1 MITLPSAHLSG
12 SNLRRFVVS
21 VTCAVAVWLAMPA
34 SRAAAPRFYSDDP
47 LTTDPESQDAS
58 KVQPLKVSDQYDL
71 VENSFLGAGEELD
84 VRAGNVNT
92 IDEVPDSSW
101 FTNRVGKGT
110 GPLDLAALV
119 KGPDRGP

>member
-1 MITLPSAHLSG
+1 
-12 SNLRRFVVS
+12 
-21 VTCAVAVWLAMPA
+21 MPA

-58 KVQPLKVSDQYDL
+58 KVQALKVSDQYDL
-71 VENSFLGAGEELD
+71 VENSFLGAGEEAD

-101 FTNRVGKGT
+101 FTNRVGKGS

-119 KGPDRGP
+119 EGPGHVAPAPPPPAVDRDRAQERRRHARIHHSRQ